1 MYISTVCK
9 LIAIVVILSFDEGAS
24 SGIYL
29 STELILLSLHSFS
42 DLAAVKLRL
51 LQVSQGTVLPGLS
64 QARHAPDQ
72 QTILDLPRKKE
83 NLPQQ
88 GEFLYF
94 FTSHVKSK
102 H

>member
-1 MYISTVCK
+1 MYISTLCK
-9 LIAIVVILSFDEGAS
+9 LIAIVVILTFDVGAN
-24 SGIYL
+24 SGSL

-51 LQVSQGTVLPGLS
+51 LQVSQGTMSPGLS

-72 QTILDLPRKKE
+72 PTILDLPRKKE

-88 GEFLYF
+88 GEFF
-94 FTSHVKSK
+94 FFVTSHVKSK